1 MTDEEKQENQQPLP
15 EGDSPKEAPTDNA
28 SSKKGLLK
36 YFLFG
41 AGGLVLVAVVV
52 LGAMIFF
59 GEDDPEAETTDG
71 FEYTTTTDEEDGE
84 ESHPSKEADNDS
96 DVNNAAAAE
105 IQTETQTAM
114 ETSIEDSI
122 LASLEDESDV
132 FDEIMKNL
140 EYLDYDPTSEE
151 LGEDIEP
158 VLSSEDSIE
167 QVNWLESEKTRLAE
181 WETKLDARKRELDI
195 TDKKVSQKLLKI
207 EQAESA
213 KISNLAKLYDG
224 MDPRAIA
231 KVMANLDDATVVSI
245 LPRMKLKNASAVLS
259 LMPAKRGARLS
270 KKMITIAG
278 K

>member
-1 MTDEEKQENQQPLP
+1 MN
-15 EGDSPKEAPTDNA
+15 NV
-28 SSKKGLLK
+28 
-36 YFLFG
+36 
-41 AGGLVLVAVVV
+41 AG
-52 LGAMIFF
+52 
-59 GEDDPEAETTDG
+59 AETQ
-71 FEYTTTTDEEDGE
+71 
-84 ESHPSKEADNDS
+84 S
-96 DVNNAAAAE
+96 
-105 IQTETQTAM
+105 ETAI
-114 ETSIEDSI
+114 SAEDSI

-140 EYLDYDPTSEE
+140 EFLDYDPTPEE

-158 VLSSEDSIE
+158 MLSSEDSIE

-181 WETKLDARKRELDI
+181 WETKLNARQRELDI

-213 KISNLAKLYDG
+213 KVSNLAKLYDG

-270 KKMITIAG
+270 KKMITIAE

>member
-1 MTDEEKQENQQPLP
+1 MTDEEKQENQKPKP
-15 EGDSPKEAPTDNA
+15 EGDSPKEAATDTA
-28 SSKKGLLK
+28 SSRKGLLK
-36 YFLFG
+36 YILFG

-52 LGAMIFF
+52 LVTLFLF
-59 GEDDPEAETTDG
+59 GNDNPEAETEDG
-71 FEYTTTTDEEDGE
+71 FEYTTTTDEKHGE
-84 ESHPSKEADNDS
+84 ESHPSDEAEIES
-96 DVNNAAAAE
+96 DVDDAASAE
-105 IQTETQTAM
+105 IQTEI

-132 FDEIMKNL
+132 FDEIMQNL
-140 EYLDYDPTSEE
+140 EFLDYDPTEEE
-151 LGEDIEP
+151 LGEDIEQ
-158 VLSSEDSIE
+158 VVSSEDSIE
-167 QVNWLESEKTRLAE
+167 QVNWLEEEKTRLTE
-181 WETKLDARKRELDI
+181 WETKLNARQRELDI

-270 KKMITIAG
+270 KKMITIAE

>member
-1 MTDEEKQENQQPLP
+1 MTDEEKQENQQQKPD
-15 EGDSPKEAPTDNA
+15 GDSAKEATADTA

-36 YFLFG
+36 YILFG
-41 AGGLVLVAVVV
+41 VGGLALVIVVV
-52 LGAMIFF
+52 LGTIFLF
-59 GEDDPEAETTDG
+59 GKDDPEAETADG
-71 FEYTTTTDEEDGE
+71 FEYTTTAEGEHGE
-84 ESHPSKEADNDS
+84 EPHPSNEADGHS
-96 DVNNAAAAE
+96 DVNNVAGA
-105 IQTETQTAM
+105 ETQSETAI
-114 ETSIEDSI
+114 SAEDSI

-140 EYLDYDPTSEE
+140 EFLDYDPTPEE

-158 VLSSEDSIE
+158 MLSSEDSIE

-181 WETKLDARKRELDI
+181 WETKLNARQRELDI

-213 KISNLAKLYDG
+213 KVSNLAKLYDG

-270 KKMITIAG
+270 KKMITIAE

>member
-1 MTDEEKQENQQPLP
+1 MTDEEKQENQQPIP
-15 EGDSPKEAPTDNA
+15 EGDSPKEAATDTA

-36 YFLFG
+36 YILFG
-41 AGGLVLVAVVV
+41 AGGLVLVAIVVF
-52 LGAMIFF
+52 GTIFLF
-59 GEDDPEAETTDG
+59 GKDDPEAESADG
-71 FEYTTTTDEEDGE
+71 FEYTTTIDEEDGE
-84 ESHPSKEADNDS
+84 ESYPSDD
-96 DVNNAAAAE
+96 AE
-105 IQTETQTAM
+105 PVSEVHNVAGAKTQIETGM
-114 ETSIEDSI
+114 SIEDSI
-122 LASLEDESDV
+122 MASLEDESDV

-140 EYLDYDPTSEE
+140 EFLDYDPTSEE

-213 KISNLAKLYDG
+213 KVSNLAKLYDG
-224 MDPRAIA
+224 MDPRAVA

-270 KKMITIAG
+270 KKMITIAE